1 LQINRWKIFCQAFFM
16 KKNLSQFV
24 SPHFRIYFLRPGVN
38 AAAQTAHVLQAVPH
52 EIRRRVQTV
61 LPA

>member
-1 LQINRWKIFCQAFFM
+1 M